1 MDLSFSAGEL
11 QQSQASH
18 GVEVRV
24 VDWAL
29 DPALASWD
37 AVWDYGALALLTDC
51 LYASMPHSDYTYIGK
66 HHCPQPIL

>member
-1 MDLSFSAGEL
+1 M
-11 QQSQASH
+11 
-18 GVEVRV
+18 EVRV

-66 HHCPQPIL
+66 HHCSQLIL